1 MLLNCFKNSV
11 DSFVPLAAAAAVAI
25 VIAVALL
32 ATTGAAAA
40 SFAQMVQS

>member
-11 DSFVPLAAAAAVAI
+11 DSFVPLAAVVVAI

-40 SFAQMVQS
+40 SFVQMVQS